1 VGVAWNSY
9 SISIFEMPEAG
20 FGQRKLFNVGAR
32 CRYGVHKHRT
42 PSGWLAHWHWV
53 LVIPLVVL
61 TSCAPPMQNAA
72 VPSVNPT
79 STGMP
84 TSSAPMPT
92 NMPTATVKPSATF
105 VPLPATATTTSAVA
119 TAAQN
124 LITDAIKFTGDVQ
137 FPEVLEKMRQDIL
150 YLKGVTDVQVGYG
163 EVDVTYNPDQITLKQ
178 IETVIEDHGYHVQE

>member
-1 VGVAWNSY
+1 
-9 SISIFEMPEAG
+9 
-20 FGQRKLFNVGAR
+20 
-32 CRYGVHKHRT
+32 
-42 PSGWLAHWHWV
+42 
-53 LVIPLVVL
+53 
-61 TSCAPPMQNAA
+61 MQNAA